1 MISGLQIRAARGL
14 LDLSAD
20 ELGKGVGLRRAA
32 IHKLES
38 GAVQP
43 RAKNLADIVKF
54 LEESGVEFIGERGVA
69 LRQENY
75 RLLEGHDCYLRLLD
89 EVYQSLRGKPAAEV
103 LSICTDDD
111 LSPPEVVTALQRWH
125 KAGIKCRFLSHE
137 KATRFD
143 FPLEE
148 YRLIPHR
155 FFRVSVM
162 VVFENKVATVRLAGD
177 AILVVNDKDQ
187 ADMLRGLFNL
197 IWEKSA
203 KPVPAIL
210 GKTGSN
216 KKKEN
221 NS

>member
-75 RLLEGHDCYLRLLD
+75 RLLD